1 MQGAA
6 AADVVC
12 SQATSPMVF
21 PSTRVGTKAVQA
33 VQVTSQPSAGINNAK
48 RSHTFTFCLEH
59 VTQGPYKVQ
68 GIVCLTA
75 HSDAHCTWFILCV
88 CVCICLILLM
98 VVYLIQGCWMTVGLR
113 VGDYA
118 NV

>member
-1 MQGAA
+1 
-6 AADVVC
+6 
-12 SQATSPMVF
+12 MVF

-33 VQVTSQPSAGINNAK
+33 VEVTSQPSAGITNAK

-59 VTQGPYKVQ
+59 VTQGPYKVL
-68 GIVCLTA
+68 VLACPDV
-75 HSDAHCTWFILCV
+75 HSDVHCIWVMLCIF
-88 CVCICLILLM
+88 VCICSILLM
-98 VVYLIQGCWMTVGLR
+98 VVYLMQGCWMTVGLR

>member
-1 MQGAA
+1 MLL
-6 AADVVC
+6 
-12 SQATSPMVF
+12 QATSPLVF

-33 VQVTSQPSAGINNAK
+33 IEVTSQPSAGITNAK

-59 VTQGPYKVQ
+59 VTQGPYKVH
-68 GIVCLTA
+68 GTACPDA
-75 HSDAHCTWFILCV
+75 HSDSRCIWFILRIS
-88 CVCICLILLM
+88 VCICSILLM
-98 VVYLIQGCWMTVGLR
+98 VVYLMQGCWMTVGLR

>member
-1 MQGAA
+1 MLQQLI
-6 AADVVC
+6 DVLL
-12 SQATSPMVF
+12 QATSPMVF

-33 VQVTSQPSAGINNAK
+33 VQVTSQPSAGMSNAK

-59 VTQGPYKVQ
+59 VTQGPYKV
-68 GIVCLTA
+68 GGTA
-75 HSDAHCTWFILCV
+75 CPDAQSDAHCV
-88 CVCICLILLM
+88 CFMLRNCICICSILLI
-98 VVYLIQGCWMTVGLR
+98 VVCLMQGCWMTVGLR